1 MNTVVPTANRH
12 ILLVEDN
19 ADNQFIY
26 KMVLQHSGYT
36 VTTAND
42 GITGLAKAKADRP
55 DLILMD
61 VAIPG
66 VDGWQATSAL
76 KKDAA
81 TSGIPIIILTAH
93 ALATDR
99 ARASEVGANG
109 YISKPAEPKTVLAAV
124 ENMLADPEYR
134 IGLTADDPAS

>member
-1 MNTVVPTANRH
+1 MTAAAVQAPGRR

-26 KMVLQHSGYT
+26 KMVLQHSGFT
-36 VTTAND
+36 VTTASD
-42 GITGLAKAKADRP
+42 GLTGLAMAKADHP

-66 VDGWQATSAL
+66 MDGWQATSTL
-76 KKDAA
+76 KKDKA
-81 TSGIPIIILTAH
+81 TSDIPIIILTAH

-99 ARASEVGANG
+99 AHAQEVGANG

-134 IGLTADDPAS
+134 IGLT